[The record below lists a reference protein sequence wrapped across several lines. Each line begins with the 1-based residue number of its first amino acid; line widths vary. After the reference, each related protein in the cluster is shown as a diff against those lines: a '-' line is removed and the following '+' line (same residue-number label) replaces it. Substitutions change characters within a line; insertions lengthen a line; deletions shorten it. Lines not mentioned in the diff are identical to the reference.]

1 MSGIVYTYYMLTS
14 VISSKEQI
22 HVATYLQIDRYHNR
36 SQWFKNSNN
45 SNKGRGNFHYLY
57 LTLQW
62 KLPVLPYFVP
72 HHLWTKRVKQTNMIY
87 NDFEP
92 YEGYYRLHHGTKLKI
107 QYSASLYVSLHNFIF
122 WITRVKIISWIIL
135 KK

>member
-57 LTLQW
+57 LTLQ
-62 KLPVLPYFVP
+62 
-72 HHLWTKRVKQTNMIY
+72 
-87 NDFEP
+87 
-92 YEGYYRLHHGTKLKI
+92 
-107 QYSASLYVSLHNFIF
+107 
-122 WITRVKIISWIIL
+122 
-135 KK
+135 